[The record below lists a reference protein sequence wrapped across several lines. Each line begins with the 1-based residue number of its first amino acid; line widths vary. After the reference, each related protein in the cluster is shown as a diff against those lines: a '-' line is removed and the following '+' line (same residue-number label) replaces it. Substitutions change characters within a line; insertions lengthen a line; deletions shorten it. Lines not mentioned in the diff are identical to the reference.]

1 MLRLE
6 LRDQLGLEAAG
17 LLGVQ
22 VTNLLRDVNQRC
34 DGLVVALFGSLLGNT
49 PSTANLNWQL
59 LALGVSDKLAGLLL
73 NVLGSAAGLVDS
85 AALLRSLAVANL
97 FQRLVALLDGF
108 VNSLLLECN
117 LTGLLEVF
125 LAHLLLAGLELCD
138 VCVVALLYIFVGALK
153 DGVLGEGRDGLLL
166 LDTAEPSLWVFNTG
180 AEVDAGGGCGL
191 SILLP
196 SLTWGKS
203 AAAAPAVP
211 VAPQVGAGTG
221 RQNKGQ
227 VEGLENRKMKI
238 SSVHEP
244 NYVATT
250 KINEIAYKRCTCKR
264 ENYGGNDN
272 FSLRKKMPVP

>member
-1 MLRLE
+1 MSWLKLGN
-6 LRDQLGLEAAG
+6 QLGLEAAG

-22 VTNLLRDVNQRC
+22 VTNLLRNINQRC

-49 PSTANLNWQL
+49 ASTANLNWQL

-73 NVLGSAAGLVDS
+73 NVLGSTAGLVDS

-108 VNSLLLECN
+108 INSLLLECN

-138 VCVVALLYIFVGALK
+138 VCVVALLNIFVGALK
-153 DGVLGEGRDGLLL
+153 DGVLGEGSDGLLL

-191 SILLP
+191 SLLLS

-203 AAAAPAVP
+203 SAAAPAVP
-211 VAPQVGAGTG
+211 VAPQVGAGAG

-227 VEGLENRKMKI
+227 VKGLENGKMKI
-238 SSVHEP
+238 SSSREP
-244 NYVATT
+244 NYVAST
-250 KINEIAYKRCTCKR
+250 NHQ
-264 ENYGGNDN
+264 
-272 FSLRKKMPVP
+272 